1 MAALSRM
8 PHHPGTRKNVYKG
21 FECPHCGA
29 HIQSAKAA
37 LQHKHHNSNGSPP
50 KNSQPINN
58 NNKKG
63 TKGGR
68 RKTRRRRN

>member
-21 FECPHCGA
+21 FSCPHCGE
-29 HIQSAKAA
+29 HIPNAKAA
-37 LQHKHHNSNGSPP
+37 LKHTHNNGSPP
-50 KNSQPINN
+50 KNSHPTNNN

>member
-1 MAALSRM
+1 M
-8 PHHPGTRKNVYKG
+8 PHHPGTRKNGYKG
-21 FECPHCGA
+21 FSCPHCGE
-29 HIQSAKAA
+29 HIPNAKAA
-37 LQHKHHNSNGSPP
+37 LRHKHNNTNGSPP
-50 KNSQPINN
+50 KISHPRNN